1 VRVYKK
7 ATGQF
12 YTIFNTSFV
21 PYVLN
26 CGSEIEFKHMDK
38 IKILWVD
45 DEIDLLKPHIL
56 FLEKKNY
63 EVTTCN
69 NGVDAIDVFDDG
81 NFDIV
86 FLDENMPGMSGL
98 ETLQEMKEKK
108 STTPVIMITK
118 SEEEYIMEEAIGSK
132 IADYLIKPVNP
143 NQILLSLKKNL
154 DHSRLVSEKTTL
166 DYQKE
171 FRKISMEMGMVR
183 TYEDWIELYKKLIF
197 WELELENIED
207 QSMIEILESQK
218 TEANSQFGKF
228 IERNYED
235 WFEPKA
241 DKPILSH
248 TLFREVVVPEIVKKD
263 KPVLFVVIDNLR
275 YDQWKSFESV
285 VSNHYKIEKEI
296 PYYSILP
303 TATQYARN
311 AIFSGLTP
319 LEMEKQFPQYWKN
332 DVEEGGKNLYEAEF
346 LAAHLKKL
354 GLNIKQDYFKI
365 TNLASGKKL
374 AENFKALKDNNLVT
388 VVYNFVDMLSHAK
401 TEMDVVKELASDDKA
416 YRSLTLSWFKNSP
429 LLDIIQQAQKMG
441 FKLVLTTDHGTINVR
456 NPSKVI
462 GDKNTSLNLRYKT
475 GRSLTYEDK
484 DVYAVKEPKRIG
496 LPTINMSSSYIF
508 AKNDFFLA
516 YVNNYNHYVSYY
528 KNSYQHGGISLEEMI
543 IPLLV
548 LNPK

>member
-1 VRVYKK
+1 MS
-7 ATGQF
+7 Q
-12 YTIFNTSFV
+12 
-21 PYVLN
+21 
-26 CGSEIEFKHMDK
+26 

-63 EVTTCN
+63 HVTTCN
-69 NGVDAIDVFDDG
+69 NGQDAIDLFEEN

-86 FLDENMPGMSGL
+86 FLDENMPGLSGL
-98 ETLQEMKEKK
+98 ETLSELKEKK
-108 STTPVIMITK
+108 SSVPVIMITK

-154 DHSRLVSEKTTL
+154 DHSRLISEKTTL

-171 FRKISMEMGMVR
+171 FRKIAMDMAMVR
-183 TYEDWIELYKKLIF
+183 TYEDWVELYKKLLF

-207 QSMIEILESQK
+207 QSMVEILESQK
-218 TEANSQFGKF
+218 TEANAQFGKF

-235 WFEPKA
+235 WFQPKA

-248 TLFREVVVPEIVKKD
+248 EIFGELVAPEIRKKD
-263 KPVLFVVIDNLR
+263 KPILFVVIDNLR
-275 YDQWKSFESV
+275 YDQWKAFESV
-285 VSNHYKIEKEI
+285 INNHYKLEKEVS
-296 PYYSILP
+296 YFSILP

-319 LEMEKQFPQYWKN
+319 LEMEKKFPQYWKN
-332 DVEEGGKNLYEAEF
+332 DPDEGGKNLYEGEF
-346 LAAHLKKL
+346 LTDQLKRL
-354 GLNIKQDYFKI
+354 GLNIKQEYYKI
-365 TNLASGKKL
+365 TNFASGKKL
-374 AENFKALKDNNLVT
+374 ADNFKSLKNNDLT
-388 VVYNFVDMLSHAK
+388 TIVYNFVDMLSHAK
-401 TEMDVVKELASDDKA
+401 TEMDVVKELASNDKA
-416 YRSLTLSWFKNSP
+416 YRSLTASWFKNSP
-429 LLDIIQQAQKMG
+429 LLDMIQQAQQLG
-441 FKLVLTTDHGTINVR
+441 FKLIITTDHGTINCK

-484 DVYAVKEPKRIG
+484 DVYAVKDPKKIG
-496 LPTINMSSSYIF
+496 LPALNMSSSFIF
-508 AKNDFFLA
+508 AKNDLFLA

-528 KNSYQHGGISLEEMI
+528 RNTYQHGGISLEEMV
-543 IPLLV
+543 IPFLV
-548 LNPK
+548 LEPR